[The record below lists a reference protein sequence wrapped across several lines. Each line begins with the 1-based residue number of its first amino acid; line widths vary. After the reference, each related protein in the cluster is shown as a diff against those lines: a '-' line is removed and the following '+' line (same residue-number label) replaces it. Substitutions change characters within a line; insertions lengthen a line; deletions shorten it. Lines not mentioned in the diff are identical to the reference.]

1 MLCEWDVSE
10 MTRIEDKE
18 EEKKTVEKLILH
30 ANSKHAIISNYL
42 FVRSGACTEI
52 WIYSLIMSEA

>member
-10 MTRIEDKE
+10 MTRIEDKK

-52 WIYSLIMSEA
+52 